1 MSSLLST
8 NAWVTDASCPMPCE
22 RFAVVGHEVLHVT
35 DDVVDVAHRVANLV
49 RPSLNSPVT
58 VARCRSA
65 VA

>member
-8 NAWVTDASCPMPCE
+8 NAWVTDAVCPMRAE

-49 RPSLNSPVT
+49 RPSLT
-58 VARCRSA
+58 AR
-65 VA
+65 